1 VKRFFVYIVFMC
13 LIAAESLAQ
22 SAGKAGAYSRM
33 GFGARGIGM
42 GNALTAVN
50 SGDINT
56 YYNPA
61 LAAFSEQRTAAATF
75 GILALDRYLNSLSY
89 TQEVQQR
96 AGISVGL
103 INAGV
108 RNIDGRDIDGEHT
121 EDYSTIEDQF
131 YLAFAN
137 RVDDRV
143 SLGVTIKLLYGKL
156 FDKVTSTT
164 VGFDI
169 GACIQVTDQISVG
182 AILQDINSKYRW
194 DTKSIYGKDGK
205 TTEDKFP
212 MLRRIG
218 LAYTL
223 PERYGI
229 ISAEF
234 ENSSERTNIIRIGAE
249 YYFMEHFTAR
259 CGVDRWDFSN
269 NSAGAKPS
277 FGFSAMNSLGNWT
290 PAVTYAFIF
299 EPFTPHG
306 MHIVTLSTSF

>member
-1 VKRFFVYIVFMC
+1 MC

-42 GNALTAVN
+42 GNALTAIN
-50 SGDINT
+50 SGDIST
-56 YYNPA
+56 HYNPA
-61 LAAFSEQRTAAATF
+61 LAAFSERRTAAATF
-75 GILALDRYLNSLSY
+75 GVLALDRYLNFLSY
-89 TQEVQQR
+89 TQAIQQS

-121 EDYSTIEDQF
+121 ENYSTIEDQF

-137 RVDDRV
+137 RVDERV

-156 FDKVTSTT
+156 FDKISTTT

-169 GACIQVTDQISVG
+169 GACVQITDQISAG
-182 AILQDINSKYRW
+182 AILQDINSKYKW

-205 TTEDKFP
+205 ATEDKFP

-223 PERYGI
+223 PEHYGI

-234 ENSSERTNIIRIGAE
+234 ENSSEKTNVIRIGAE
-249 YYFMEHFTAR
+249 YNFMEHFTVR
-259 CGVDRWDFSN
+259 SGIDRWDFN
-269 NSAGAKPS
+269 DNAAGAKPT
-277 FGFSAMNSLGNWT
+277 FGFSARNSFGNWT
-290 PAVTYAFIF
+290 PAVTYAFVF
-299 EPFTPHG
+299 EPFASHG